1 VPDLTPFHLN
11 AKMRSPS
18 TLLVAATL
26 SAFVTS
32 AAASTPGVV
41 GFEFTKSRVLAR
53 DHPQLARR
61 QSNTVYAALDN
72 YLILYGINV
81 RLPSVKTTK
90 NVDDC
95 PLP

>member
-1 VPDLTPFHLN
+1 VPDLLPFRLN
-11 AKMRSPS
+11 ATMRSPS

-61 QSNTVYAALDN
+61 QSGTVYAALDN

-81 RLPSVKTTK
+81 RLPPVQGSE
-90 NVDDC
+90 
-95 PLP
+95 

>member
-1 VPDLTPFHLN
+1 MH
-11 AKMRSPS
+11 SPS

-61 QSNTVYAALDN
+61 QSDTVYAALDN

-81 RLPSVKTTK
+81 RLPSVRAAK
-90 NVDDC
+90 NVDDR